1 MAPEPDEKER
11 GQQTTGP
18 AKGDFIASPEVADSD
33 ERAEALPQEEE
44 FWRPPTRF
52 GSVPVEK
59 VPLGWDRRR
68 GFRKLFP
75 PVYLPF
81 QVVERVG
88 LNEGSPRKT
97 K

>member
-52 GSVPVEK
+52 GSVPDFISSCCSTILVVK
-59 VPLGWDRRR
+59 VPLLSGE
-68 GFRKLFP
+68 L
-75 PVYLPF
+75 
-81 QVVERVG
+81 RV
-88 LNEGSPRKT
+88 PA
-97 K
+97 